1 MKSILDNFSSNM
13 NIPIPHLVTNFI
25 YDLLREKTY
34 KHYVELTTL
43 FETGIKT
50 PIMQPIDGIEPMI
63 GCLVSFE
70 SWIK

>member
-1 MKSILDNFSSNM
+1 
-13 NIPIPHLVTNFI
+13 VA
-25 YDLLREKTY
+25 
-34 KHYVELTTL
+34 LTTL

-63 GCLVSFE
+63 GFLVSFE